1 MVHESYLL
9 ELIECSQAYSL
20 LAFAV
25 AVCGPKQGFPALLGV
40 SVRSQRRGVDDLLP
54 QEVVRPG
61 TIVCLIERPEEL
73 GDSDDASGL
82 HYSGEIT
89 FALWRDNTYQSELAR
104 IPWQGWGYSN
114 LGSTNPYSRVDP
126 CTAAYIEHDFTVMRE
141 RYAGQPFW
149 TAHRLDDR

>member
-1 MVHESYLL
+1 MAHEGDLL
-9 ELIECSQAYSL
+9 ALNEWSRAYNL

-25 AVCGPKQGFPALLGV
+25 SVRGPKHGFPALLGV
-40 SVRSQRRGVDDLLP
+40 SVRSRRRGVDDFLP
-54 QEVVRPG
+54 QEVGRPG
-61 TIVCLIERPEEL
+61 TMVCLIERPEEV

-89 FALWRDNTYQSELAR
+89 FALWRDNTYQHELAR
-104 IPWQGWGYSN
+104 IAWRAWAYSN
-114 LGSTNPYSRVDP
+114 LGSANPYSRVDP